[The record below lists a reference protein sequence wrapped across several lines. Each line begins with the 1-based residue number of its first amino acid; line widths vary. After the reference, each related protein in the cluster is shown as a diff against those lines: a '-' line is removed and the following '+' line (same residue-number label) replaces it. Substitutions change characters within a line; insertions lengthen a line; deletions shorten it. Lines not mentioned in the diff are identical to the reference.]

1 MEKTQPKETERP
13 TATPGTPA
21 PTPAAPAPFDALAS
35 FIFAVK
41 AAVAAV
47 SAYVVYTGLHLP
59 GAAWAAPVSAVLVTQ
74 PTLQPSVHASVARF
88 WANILG
94 AVMGSLAA
102 LLLGP
107 TPWALG
113 LAVIVTGFL
122 CQAIRLD
129 EGLRPAY
136 VSVVIVIFT
145 GGDRVWIGSFD
156 RVLAVV
162 VGCIVALIVGAVC
175 DLPLRHFVAR
185 MHRRFGTASGTV
197 FGRPDGSK
205 NAQE

>member
-1 MEKTQPKETERP
+1 MATQDPS
-13 TATPGTPA
+13 AA
-21 PTPAAPAPFDALAS
+21 PLRFDAPAALLFSL
-35 FIFAVK
+35 K

-47 SAYVVYTGLHLP
+47 LAYAIYLGLKLP

-74 PTLQPSVHASVARF
+74 PTFRPSIAASAARF
-88 WANILG
+88 WANLIGATLG
-94 AVMGSLAA
+94 TIAV

-113 LAVIVTGFL
+113 AAVIVTGFL

-145 GGDRVWIGSFD
+145 GGGSAWAGPFD
-156 RVLAVV
+156 RVLAVL
-162 VGCIVALIVGAVC
+162 VGCLVALAVGAAA
-175 DLPLRHFVAR
+175 DLPLRHFAER
-185 MHRRFGTASGTV
+185 TRRHFEALGGASG
-197 FGRPDGSK
+197 PK

>member
-1 MEKTQPKETERP
+1 MK
-13 TATPGTPA
+13 ASISA
-21 PTPAAPAPFDALAS
+21 VLAYS
-35 FIFAVK
+35 IYI
-41 AAVAAV
+41 
-47 SAYVVYTGLHLP
+47 SLGLP

-74 PTLQPSVHASVARF
+74 PTFQPSIQASLSRF

-94 AVMGSLAA
+94 ALIGSISV

-113 LAVIVTGFL
+113 LGLVVAGFL

-145 GGDRVWIGSFD
+145 GGEKVWVGSFD
-156 RVLAVV
+156 RVLAVL
-162 VGCIVALIVGAVC
+162 VGCVVALIVGAFC
-175 DLPLRHFVAR
+175 DLPLHRLAEWV
-185 MHRRFGTASGTV
+185 HRRWKIRIPGLPLRKIEPAGEPSGL
-197 FGRPDGSK
+197 K